1 MLFSMIFVGSVSA
14 QSSVVIAVDIEL
26 QDLKEVDHRLQ
37 ELKLL
42 RQKSNEQEKT
52 ISELENS
59 LVIERK
65 TNELS
70 EREIYLQKKIIEVKD
85 MEIQAL
91 NRNFDQMKEVA
102 DRAIKLSETV
112 KPKSNTLLYVIG
124 GILAGLVAGLAIA
137 L

>member
-1 MLFSMIFVGSVSA
+1 MTFVGSVSG
-14 QSSVVIAVDIEL
+14 QSNVVIPVDIEL

-37 ELKLL
+37 ELELL
-42 RQKSNEQEKT
+42 RQKSKEQEKT

-70 EREIYLQKKIIEVKD
+70 EREIYLQKKIIEIKD

-102 DRAIKLSETV
+102 DRAIKLA
-112 KPKSNTLLYVIG
+112 KPKSNWQLL
-124 GILAGLVAGLAIA
+124 GLAAVVLFIA
-137 L
+137 GFVVGL